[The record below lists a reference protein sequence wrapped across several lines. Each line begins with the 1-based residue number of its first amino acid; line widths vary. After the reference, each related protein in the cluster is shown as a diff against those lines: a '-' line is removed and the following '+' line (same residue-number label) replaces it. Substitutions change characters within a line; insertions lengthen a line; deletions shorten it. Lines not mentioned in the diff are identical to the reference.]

1 MTMAITTRSR
11 TFLRALIALVL
22 IVVIVGAGYALR
34 SRLSDLPRLLRSVA
48 SRPPAS
54 VAPSG
59 DVPQG
64 TATATPS
71 HDTARGDV
79 SIDARRQ
86 QLIGVRT
93 VAAKRELVA
102 QAISAVGQV
111 RYDETRLADVNL
123 KLDGYIRD
131 LFVDST
137 GQPVSFRQSLFTI
150 YSPDLL
156 ATENEYLLALK
167 TRDQLQ
173 RSPIADARMHADQLV
188 AAARQRLVLWDV
200 PTDVIDDLEQQ
211 RQPVTAITFRSP
223 VNGFVIEK
231 TVVKGMHVTA
241 GQTLYKVADL
251 SVVWIE
257 ANIYE
262 QDIAQVR
269 VGATS
274 TVTLDAY
281 PGERFS
287 GQLIYVYPTV
297 DENTRT
303 VKVRLTLE
311 NRGGRL
317 KPGMY
322 ANVELRGTGGT
333 GVVVPSDAV
342 LDSGRE
348 QVVFVAKG
356 DGYFEPRRV
365 KVGRRLPD
373 GIQILTGIKEGDQV
387 ATGATFFLDSESQ
400 LRASLQGFDAPSAA
414 GQTAPSREQVSI
426 AVRTQPDP
434 PKTGRDNMF
443 EITVK
448 DVAGKPLDGA
458 DVSLQFVM
466 AAMPTMNMPAMRNQ
480 VKVPA
485 VGAGVYRGPGEVM
498 MAGTWDVTVV
508 VTRHGQRLGS
518 KQLAMVTK

>member
-1 MTMAITTRSR
+1 MAVNIRR
-11 TFLRALIALVL
+11 KTFFTFVSALISTAAILG
-22 IVVIVGAGYALR
+22 VGFALR
-34 SRLSDLPRLLRSVA
+34 SRLPSLSGLGRFAGSPPSA
-48 SRPPAS
+48 SMT
-54 VAPSG
+54 PSG

-64 TATATPS
+64 RTTATPS
-71 HDTARGDV
+71 DAIARGDV

-93 VAAKRELVA
+93 VTAKRERVA
-102 QAISAVGQV
+102 QSISAVGQV
-111 RYDETRLADVNL
+111 RYDETRLTDVNL

-137 GQPVSFRQSLFTI
+137 GQPVSFRQPLFTI

-156 ATENEYLLALK
+156 ATEHEYLLALK

-200 PTDVIDDLEQQ
+200 PTDVIDDLEQR
-211 RQPVTAITFRSP
+211 RQPVSAITFRSP
-223 VNGFVIEK
+223 VDGFVIEK
-231 TVVKGMHVTA
+231 TVVKGMHVAA

-274 TVTLDAY
+274 TVTVDAY
-281 PGERFS
+281 PGQRFT
-287 GQLIYVYPTV
+287 GRLIYIYPTV

-311 NRGGRL
+311 NRAGLL
-317 KPGMY
+317 KPGMF

-333 GVVVPSDAV
+333 GVVVPIDAV

-348 QVVFVAKG
+348 QVVFLAKG
-356 DGYFEPRRV
+356 DGHFEPRRV
-365 KVGRRLPD
+365 KIGRRLPD
-373 GIQILTGIKEGDQV
+373 GIQILDGIKEGEQV

-400 LRASLQGFDAPSAA
+400 LRSSLQGFEPSPGGASTT
-414 GQTAPSREQVSI
+414 TASADQVSI
-426 AVRTQPDP
+426 SVRTQPDP
-434 PKTGRDNMF
+434 PKTGVDNVF

-448 DVAGKPLDGA
+448 DAAGKPFDGA
-458 DVSLQFVM
+458 DVSLQFFM

-485 VGAGVYRGPGEVM
+485 LGAGVYRGPGEVM

-508 VTRHGQRLGS
+508 VTRNGQRLGS
-518 KQLAMVTK
+518 KQLAMVTR